1 MRRISRRLLITSNA
15 VRIENSL
22 SNQIYRRSF
31 IVVYLLYTLFFL
43 SCVALI
49 ASVLLQ
55 PGKTDAGALFTSN
68 ISSTAFQP
76 RGSQTIL
83 SKITIA
89 AATTFMLSA
98 LLLAMPALTGNVSV
112 LETVGD
118 TPSETAPAGV
128 DANTN
133 ANGAVPDANSAANT
147 IIIAN
152 TNELQNSTVVTEVPV
167 NANVSNKIDEPKPV
181 QTEPSNR

>member
-1 MRRISRRLLITSNA
+1 LA
-15 VRIENSL
+15 
-22 SNQIYRRSF
+22 YF
-31 IVVYLLYTLFFL
+31 LYILFFI
-43 SCVALI
+43 SCVVLI

-83 SKITIA
+83 SKMTIV

-98 LLLAMPALTGNVSV
+98 LLLAMPALTGNISV
-112 LETVGD
+112 LQTNAD
-118 TPSETAPAGV
+118 TTEEVTPALDANSNTSV

-133 ANGAVPDANSAANT
+133 ANIDANTNVTVDANSNT
-147 IIIAN
+147 TI
-152 TNELQNSTVVTEVPV
+152 
-167 NANVSNKIDEPKPV
+167 NANV
-181 QTEPSNR
+181 PSNTAIVVPSNSNVNTEAANK

>member
-1 MRRISRRLLITSNA
+1 M
-15 VRIENSL
+15 
-22 SNQIYRRSF
+22 
-31 IVVYLLYTLFFL
+31 VYLLYGLFFV
-43 SCVALI
+43 SCISLI

-98 LLLAMPALTGNVSV
+98 LLLAMPALNGNTSV
-112 LETVGD
+112 LTTNPDAQTEDATVV
-118 TPSETAPAGV
+118 TP

-133 ANGAVPDANSAANT
+133 IN
-147 IIIAN
+147 AN
-152 TNELQNSTVVTEVPV
+152 TNTNAAVQTNTNAV
-167 NANVSNKIDEPKPV
+167 NAETDPNTTTNSNTTTNAPV
-181 QTEPSNR
+181 K

>member
-1 MRRISRRLLITSNA
+1 MKSEINS
-15 VRIENSL
+15 SL
-22 SNQIYRRSF
+22 STFNYHLSTLEIGVS
-31 IVVYLLYTLFFL
+31 VVYFLYILFFA

-89 AATTFMLSA
+89 AATVFMLSA
-98 LLLAMPALTGNVSV
+98 LLLAMPALTGNISV
-112 LETVGD
+112 LDTIAD
-118 TPSETAPAGV
+118 TPAESTITPEANANVEANANAVV
-128 DANTN
+128 DAN
-133 ANGAVPDANSAANT
+133 ANVNINSASNVA
-147 IIIAN
+147 
-152 TNELQNSTVVTEVPV
+152 VVVNNNAIV
-167 NANVSNKIDEPKPV
+167 NAAGNSNVTTKIDEPKPV

>member
-1 MRRISRRLLITSNA
+1 MA
-15 VRIENSL
+15 
-22 SNQIYRRSF
+22 YF
-31 IVVYLLYTLFFL
+31 LYILFFI
-43 SCVALI
+43 SCVVLI

-83 SKITIA
+83 SKMTIV

-98 LLLAMPALTGNVSV
+98 LLLAMPALTGNISV
-112 LETVGD
+112 LQTNAD
-118 TPSETAPAGV
+118 TTEEVTPALDANSNTSV

-133 ANGAVPDANSAANT
+133 ANIDANTNLTVDANSNT
-147 IIIAN
+147 TI
-152 TNELQNSTVVTEVPV
+152 
-167 NANVSNKIDEPKPV
+167 NANV
-181 QTEPSNR
+181 PSNTAIVVPSNSNVNTEAANK